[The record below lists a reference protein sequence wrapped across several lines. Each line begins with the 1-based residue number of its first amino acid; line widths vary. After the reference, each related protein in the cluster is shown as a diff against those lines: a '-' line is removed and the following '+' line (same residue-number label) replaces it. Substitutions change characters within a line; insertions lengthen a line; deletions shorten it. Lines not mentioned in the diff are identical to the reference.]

1 MVAVRPGTLNF
12 ILYSKTTIVKHVNNA
27 KICSWNHG
35 PMIYRSVL
43 EPASTYKEGKLKCLA
58 QRKQPELKFGG
69 TETPTD
75 YELIALTPA

>member
-1 MVAVRPGTLNF
+1 
-12 ILYSKTTIVKHVNNA
+12 
-27 KICSWNHG
+27 
-35 PMIYRSVL
+35 MIYRSVL